1 MFRDRKDA
9 GARLAENLKEY
20 AGRQG
25 VIVLALPRGGVVVG
39 AEVANLLK
47 APLDVL
53 IVRKIGH
60 PWEQEL
66 AAGAIAETGAIVY
79 NDEIAGGYG
88 VTREYL
94 EEETERQRGEI
105 RRRQELYRNGK
116 RLANLAGRTVLLVDD
131 GVATGATMKAAIE
144 ALKQEPIGKL
154 IVAIPVAPKET
165 AAELRSMA
173 DGFVCL
179 DTPVDFMAVGSY
191 YADFRQTMDAEVVAL
206 LRDSREREAA

>member
-9 GARLAENLKEY
+9 GMHLAEKLTGY
-20 AGRQG
+20 AGRQD
-25 VIVLALPRGGVVVG
+25 VIVLALPRGGVVIG
-39 AEVANLLK
+39 TEVANRLK
-47 APLDVL
+47 VGLDVL

-79 NDEIAGGYG
+79 NEDIATGYG

-94 EEETERQRGEI
+94 EEEAERQREEI
-105 RRRQELYRNGK
+105 RRRQELYRDGK
-116 RLANLAGRTVLLVDD
+116 KLENLAGKTVILVDD

-144 ALKQEPIGKL
+144 ALKQERISRL
-154 IVAIPVAPKET
+154 IVAVPVAPKVT
-165 AAELRSMA
+165 AAELLRMA
-173 DGFVCL
+173 DEFVCL
-179 DTPVDFMAVGSY
+179 DTPADFTAVGSY

-206 LRDSREREAA
+206 LRDFREREAA